1 MSTGLQIVSPKG
13 YMGLKAG
20 MPYMLVRNDP
30 LLRRVVLV
38 CFEDVNLSVK
48 GPRSRKV
55 HVKLLA
61 RDHYEAGLV
70 PHREGA
76 EPAILT
82 VKKPNTLPPWLGSL
96 EGTCFDADD
105 KWTLKETRGKTRVNS
120 PLEEVER
127 RIQVITPAL
136 KRIDEVLSS
145 DEPERVLNRIA
156 RKVGQNESRFRL
168 WFFAYTAFGQRR
180 WALLPPRSD
189 WGRWAR
195 LDEKYAKSELG
206 RKSATPESTF
216 GTRTSQTMID
226 GIVLGF
232 KRYARGCKTLEDV
245 WAKTVRLI
253 FKGKVERAN
262 GKYRV
267 ASSGTGAPS
276 YDRFYYYIHREL
288 GRDTVRRVLYGET
301 RIDNNESARTGPSW
315 QDLVNVGQ
323 RGHIDS
329 SHLEEHPK
337 SYLGNYHLPKLH
349 VVKLVDGLSAV
360 VLGVGFSIGSESGRA
375 YRYALFCAA
384 ISKVKFLEMF
394 GLTIEEADWCCVG
407 LPENQLSDNGP
418 GSSQTVRTAVEE
430 IKGGMSATPSHSP
443 KVNAQV
449 ETKNNRKKRR
459 MGAPTYTVS
468 KLTPI
473 QMMRRELL
481 LIMEKNRNDDVRD
494 RTPAIA
500 AMVSEV
506 KCPIELY
513 QYYLSLHRTSLR
525 QIPFEDAVRTYLDP
539 VEFEVRGGR
548 LFFQGQ
554 EYYSEQAVD
563 SGLTRHIRTRDGLKL
578 KAYVMQL
585 VTRFA
590 WIEFKGQLVEVRTV
604 IDGLEAYLSL
614 QERQA
619 VEEKKKQLDSQRKK
633 NRKNSKIAAQDQF
646 KAATGKEWHSA
657 SERKGVY
664 KPSEKAI
671 AEVRRLNSLENT
683 FDEV

>member
-1 MSTGLQIVSPKG
+1 MSTGLQIVSPRG

-20 MPYMLVRNDP
+20 TPYVLLRNDP

-38 CFEDVNLSVK
+38 CFEDVDLSSK
-48 GPRSRKV
+48 APRSRKA

-61 RDHYEAGLV
+61 RDRYEAGLV

-76 EPAILT
+76 EPAI
-82 VKKPNTLPPWLGSL
+82 VAIKQPSTLPPWLSAL

-105 KWTLKETRGKTRVNS
+105 KWTLKEVRGKTRVNS

-136 KRIDEVLSS
+136 KRIDEILSS
-145 DEPERVLNRIA
+145 DQPDRVLNNIA
-156 RKVGQNESRFRL
+156 RKLGQNESRFRM

-180 WALLPPRSD
+180 WALLPPRTD

-195 LDEKYAKSELG
+195 LDERYVQSELG
-206 RKSATPESTF
+206 RKSSTPESTF
-216 GTRTSQTMID
+216 GSRTSQTMID

-232 KRYARGCKTLEDV
+232 KRYVRGCKTLENV

-253 FKGKVERAN
+253 FKGEVERIN

-267 ASSGTGAPS
+267 ASEGTGAPT

-288 GRDTVRRVLYGET
+288 GKDAVRRMLYGET
-301 RIDNNESARTGPSW
+301 RIDYNESARTGPSW

-329 SHLEEHPK
+329 SHLDEHPQ
-337 SYLGNYHLPKLH
+337 SYLGSYHLPKLH

-360 VLGVGFSIGSESGRA
+360 VLGVGFSIGSETGRA

-407 LPENQLSDNGP
+407 LPENLLSDNGP

-430 IKGGMSATPSHSP
+430 IKGGMSATPSHNP

-449 ETKNNRKKRR
+449 ETKNNMNKKP
-459 MGAPTYTVS
+459 MGAPTHLVT

-473 QMMRRELL
+473 QLMRRELL

-500 AMVSEV
+500 AMVPEV
-506 KCPIELY
+506 KSPLELY
-513 QYYLSLHRTSLR
+513 QYYMSLHRTSLR
-525 QIPFEDAVRTYLDP
+525 QIPLEDAVRTYLDP

-554 EYYSEQAVD
+554 EYYSEQAFE
-563 SGLTRHIRTRDGLKL
+563 SGLAKFIRARNGLKL
-578 KAYVMQL
+578 KAYAMQL

-614 QERQA
+614 QERQV

-633 NRKNSKIAAQDQF
+633 NRKNSKIVAQDQF
-646 KAATGKEWHSA
+646 KAVTGKEWHSA
-657 SERKGVY
+657 SERKGVF
-664 KPSEKAI
+664 KPSEKAV

-683 FDEV
+683 FE